1 MNAVPPWLELEITQG
16 LHVLYALRLP
26 NTPAID
32 VLEQVVQ
39 SWSIA
44 LVSKGIAWHA
54 ASDTPRIR
62 RTFAALL
69 SSADKW
75 PSPAQFFFL
84 LPMRPPQ
91 KLPLLPHYPTPA
103 QQAQRKQKMQDL
115 ANRLTKQKAMP

>member
-1 MNAVPPWLELEITQG
+1 MTTIPPWLELEITQG

-26 NTPAID
+26 STPAID
-32 VLEQVVQ
+32 VLEHVVQ

-44 LVSKGIAWHA
+44 FASKRIDWHA

-69 SSADKW
+69 GSVDKW
-75 PSPAQFFFL
+75 PSPAQFFVL

-91 KLPLLPHYPTPA
+91 KLTALPNLPTPA

-115 ANRLTKQKAMP
+115 ANKLTAQKAMP